1 MPEEIL
7 HDRGTLECCGDL
19 YRLAEELGVQ
29 ERKIIDFSTPVSP
42 LGVSQKVKV
51 ELRKH
56 LKYLHNYPDPDARR
70 LGKRLA
76 QYHDIEPQ
84 SILCGNGSTELVYLI
99 ARALK
104 PVKILVPAPA
114 ISEYER
120 ACRICCNPEVLYSEL
135 TEKNNFD
142 MDTDSFVASL
152 ERNFPLSKEGRSS
165 GPAGRGMIF
174 LCNPNYPTGRLV
186 TGDHIRKIAD
196 AAKELE
202 CYFVVDEAFIDFCA
216 NDSVIRDVADNPYLV
231 VLRSMS
237 PFYALSGLRIG
248 YGVFHRHLI
257 KNLVEHKE
265 PWTVNSLAQRA
276 AVTAL
281 KDKAYRRDAFRSVQ
295 EEKRFLEKNF
305 RKLGITFFPSAANF
319 YLLRMGDAREICL
332 QLKKRGI
339 LVMDCSRFRGLD
351 STYMGVAVKSHRE
364 NAVFLKGLAKILDRR
379 VGFQCPSGNG

>member
-7 HDRGTLECCGDL
+7 NDRGALECCENL
-19 YRLAEELGVQ
+19 YRLAEELGAQ

-42 LGVSQKVKV
+42 RGVSQKVKV

-56 LKYLHNYPDPDARR
+56 LKYLHNYPDPDAKR
-70 LGKRLA
+70 LRKRLA
-76 QYHDIEPQ
+76 RYHDIEPQ

-104 PVKILVPAPA
+104 PVKILVPAPSF
-114 ISEYER
+114 SEYER
-120 ACRICCNPEVLYSEL
+120 ACRICCNPEVIYSEL
-135 TEKNNFD
+135 TEKNNFG
-142 MDTDSFVASL
+142 MDTDVFVAAMKK
-152 ERNFPLSKEGRSS
+152 NFAFPEEIRSS
-165 GPAGRGMIF
+165 GPVGRGMIF
-174 LCNPNYPTGRLV
+174 LCNPHYPTGRSA
-186 TGDHIRKIAD
+186 TGDDIRKIAD
-196 AAKELE
+196 AAKELGS
-202 CYFVVDEAFIDFCA
+202 YLVVDEAFIDFCA
-216 NDSVIRDVADNPYLV
+216 GASVIRDVADNPYLI

-248 YGVFHRHLI
+248 YGVFHSRLI

-281 KDKAYRRDAFRSVQ
+281 QDKAYRKDTFRSAQ

-319 YLLRMGDAREICL
+319 YLLRMGNAREISL
-332 QLKKRGI
+332 ELKKRGI
-339 LVMDCSRFRGLD
+339 LVMDCSSFRGLD
-351 STYMGVAVKSHRE
+351 STYMGAAVKSHRE
-364 NAVFLKGLAKILDRR
+364 NAVFLKELVKILHRR
-379 VGFQCPSGNG
+379 VEFQCPSGDG